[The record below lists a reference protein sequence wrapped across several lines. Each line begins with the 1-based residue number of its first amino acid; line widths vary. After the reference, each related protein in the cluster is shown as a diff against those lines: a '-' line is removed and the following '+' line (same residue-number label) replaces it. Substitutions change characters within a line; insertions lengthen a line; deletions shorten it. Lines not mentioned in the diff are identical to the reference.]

1 MGRLLCHEDT
11 SFVYS
16 HFSKDRFWSS
26 NMHDRDYNEKLKLDP
41 EQNLQT
47 ATDASSTSTNLDRL
61 KDNYGDEFKAHIL
74 EQYKLYVE
82 MADRVSSRRVQ
93 AASFYTSILSA
104 LLALLSITSN
114 KDLFQ
119 GPQSFVLLTVAIL
132 GLCLCL
138 AWAANINSYKQ
149 LNSLKFK
156 VIHEMEAYLPF
167 PCYDRE
173 WKILKEDKNR
183 QRYFRLTAV
192 EQYIPIILSVP
203 YVCLFIYSV
212 AKLLNR

>member
-1 MGRLLCHEDT
+1 LRG
-11 SFVYS
+11 
-16 HFSKDRFWSS
+16 
-26 NMHDRDYNEKLKLDP
+26 
-41 EQNLQT
+41 
-47 ATDASSTSTNLDRL
+47 
-61 KDNYGDEFKAHIL
+61 NYGSEFKAHIL

-93 AASFYTSILSA
+93 IASFYTSVLSA

-132 GLCLCL
+132 GLCLCV

-149 LNSLKFK
+149 LNSLKFR

-173 WKILKEDKNR
+173 WEILKEDKNKR
-183 QRYFRLTAV
+183 RYLRLTAI
-192 EQYIPIILSVP
+192 EPYIPMILAVP
-203 YVCLFIYSV
+203 YLCLLVYSFIKV
-212 AKLLNR
+212 MNL